1 MMIVADANHCRIV
14 SRALA
19 GERAIDERTFAS
31 LAILSERLSRLRKL
45 DRVFSR
51 VEFSPD
57 VKKLKGQRNA
67 VPIG

>member
-1 MMIVADANHCRIV
+1 MMTVADANHCRIV
-14 SRALA
+14 STALA
-19 GERAIDERTFAS
+19 GGRGIDEQTFAS
-31 LAILSERLSRLRKL
+31 LAILSDRLSRLRKL